1 LIKQFNVERL
11 ETVEKKKKK
20 GLREISQGST
30 KVMIGIL
37 DRIRNAFLL
46 YLNYRVLDELATVD
60 Q

>member
-1 LIKQFNVERL
+1 MKHFNVERL
-11 ETVEKKKKK
+11 ETVEKKKRK

>member
-1 LIKQFNVERL
+1 LKQL
-11 ETVEKKKKK
+11 KKKKKK